1 MVSST
6 VSQEE
11 LAKLNAALSEL
22 SSEEKLRA
30 ESLFIS
36 LYDEIHAMAR
46 NIFNH
51 EYNSSTLQATALLNE
66 AFLKVKEL
74 RFEGNDQTHFLR
86 LIARIM
92 RHLLVDHARKKLS
105 AKRGGDQHRTTFTES
120 LSDRPISYDLL
131 ALDEAIEQ
139 LAKKDPLKSTM
150 IDLYYFGG
158 FTLKEIAEHLKMS
171 ESSIQREIR
180 FSSAWLQRFLAQ

>member
-46 NIFNH
+46 NIFNY

-74 RFEGNDQTHFLR
+74 RFEGNVHTHFFR

-105 AKRGGDQHRTTFTES
+105 AKRGGD
-120 LSDRPISYDLL
+120 
-131 ALDEAIEQ
+131 
-139 LAKKDPLKSTM
+139 
-150 IDLYYFGG
+150 
-158 FTLKEIAEHLKMS
+158 
-171 ESSIQREIR
+171 
-180 FSSAWLQRFLAQ
+180 